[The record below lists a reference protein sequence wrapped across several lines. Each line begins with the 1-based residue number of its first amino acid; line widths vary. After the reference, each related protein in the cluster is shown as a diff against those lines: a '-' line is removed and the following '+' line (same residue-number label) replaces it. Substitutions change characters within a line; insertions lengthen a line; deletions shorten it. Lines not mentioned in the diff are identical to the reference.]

1 MQLIW
6 LIPTLA
12 MGVFYGV
19 TTGMWQLAVMSGAS
33 ALIMVLVKLRRE
45 REFTMRITAKAVVVN
60 GRRVWRPFRFWPER
74 WRSEY
79 QMQLKALLA
88 AIPRQLVQTR
98 HETLSFVCGYDLELN
113 LERDGPHL
121 FLVGPT
127 GSGKSRWLNMFLN
140 TLTGKFELKLA
151 DFKGGATLAEFGE
164 CISDLS
170 EDSIREAFWRSLEE
184 LLSKREHYLQLHQ
197 VSEARLTSLAPVVV
211 VVDELAAAI
220 QQDRAAMPALSA
232 IAARGR
238 SLGVHLVCANQSVS
252 GVPRELLVNL
262 NLRIILA
269 GIDEVD
275 AMQLGAKSRPQKI
288 QGVGSGLVIGREEF
302 CFPFRKE
309 PIRAT

>member
-1 MQLIW
+1 
-6 LIPTLA
+6 

-19 TTGMWQLAVMSGAS
+19 NTGMWQLAVMSGAS
-33 ALIMVLVKLRRE
+33 ALIMALVKLRRE
-45 REFTMRITAKAVVVN
+45 REFTMRITARALVVN
-60 GRRVWRPFRFWPER
+60 GRRVRRPFRLWPDT
-74 WRSEY
+74 WRVEY
-79 QMQLKALLA
+79 ARQVQSLLA
-88 AIPRQLVQTR
+88 TIPRQLTQAR
-98 HETLSFVCGYDLELN
+98 HEPLSFVCGYDLELN

-127 GSGKSRWLNMFLN
+127 GSGKSRWLNLFLN
-140 TLTGKFELKLA
+140 TLTGNFELKLA

-164 CISDLS
+164 CVSDLS
-170 EDSIREAFWRSLEE
+170 EGSIREAFWRSLEE

-220 QQDRAAMPALSA
+220 RQDRAAMPALSA

-275 AMQLGAKSRPQKI
+275 AMQLGAKSRPQKV
-288 QGVGSGLVIGREEF
+288 QGVGSGLVIGGEEF
-302 CFPFRKE
+302 SFPFRKE